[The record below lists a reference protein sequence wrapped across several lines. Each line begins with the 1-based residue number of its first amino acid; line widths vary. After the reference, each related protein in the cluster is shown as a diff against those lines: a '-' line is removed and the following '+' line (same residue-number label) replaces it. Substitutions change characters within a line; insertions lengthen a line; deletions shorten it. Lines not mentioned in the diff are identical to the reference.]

1 MVNNSACFF
10 ENENV
15 IIPLAKNRD
24 MPRGILP
31 KAHQNFSR
39 RIDMQPIKDVL
50 RKVVLCVLFICSVIA
65 IFVMSTS
72 AQADGMQDSAA
83 EPTLEMEVQADAEAA
98 EARDN
103 KIAIFVDYVQVCGIT
118 TELAGGEVY
127 VPVRLFA
134 EAMLDCRIEYS
145 ESAGKLTIFADGLSF
160 EAKCGT
166 SYVVANGRYFYVEE
180 GITLREDGQ
189 IWLPLSVLVK
199 PFGFDYKLDLSAK
212 AAYLTDNGE
221 VLEHGDTYY
230 NEKDLYWLSRIIN
243 AEARGESQ
251 LGQIAVGTVVMNRV
265 KSSRFPNTVYG
276 VVFDGSQFSP
286 AVSGSIYKAPSEK
299 CIISAKIVLEG
310 YRVSDSILFFHSI
323 RSSKY
328 DNFVN
333 TDTEMV
339 IDHQFFY
346 TNYKR

>member
-1 MVNNSACFF
+1 
-10 ENENV
+10 
-15 IIPLAKNRD
+15 
-24 MPRGILP
+24 
-31 KAHQNFSR
+31 
-39 RIDMQPIKDVL
+39 MQPIKDVL
-50 RKVVLCVLFICSVIA
+50 RKVVLCVLFICSVVA

-72 AQADGMQDSAA
+72 AQADGIQENTNNAA
-83 EPTLEMEVQADAEAA
+83 SDMPTLEMEVQADTEAL

-103 KIAIFVDYVQVCGIT
+103 KIDIYVDYVQVCGIT
-118 TELAGGEVY
+118 TELADGEVY

-134 EAMLDCRIEYS
+134 EAMLDCRIDYS
-145 ESAGKLTIFADGLSF
+145 ESAGKLRITAEGLDF

-180 GITLREDGQ
+180 GIALREDGQ

-265 KSSRFPNTVYG
+265 KSTRYPNTVYG

>member
-1 MVNNSACFF
+1 
-10 ENENV
+10 
-15 IIPLAKNRD
+15 
-24 MPRGILP
+24 
-31 KAHQNFSR
+31 
-39 RIDMQPIKDVL
+39 MQPIKDVL
-50 RKVVLCVLFICSVIA
+50 RKVVLCVLFICSVVA

-72 AQADGMQDSAA
+72 AQADGIQENTNNAA
-83 EPTLEMEVQADAEAA
+83 SDTPTLEMEVQADTEAL

-103 KIAIFVDYVQVCGIT
+103 KIDIYVDYVQVCGIT
-118 TELAGGEVY
+118 TELTDGEVY

-134 EAMLDCRIEYS
+134 EAMLDCRIDYS
-145 ESAGKLTIFADGLSF
+145 ESAGKLRITAEGLDF
-160 EAKCGT
+160 EAKCAT
-166 SYVVANGRYFYVEE
+166 NYVVANGRYFYVEE
-180 GITLREDGQ
+180 GIALREDGQ

-199 PFGFDYKLDLSAK
+199 PFGFDFKLDLSAK

-265 KSSRFPNTVYG
+265 KSTRYPNTVYG